1 MIDNKRVEEILNRQY
16 KNQILEKQSPL
27 LINHG
32 MVDTFYPELA
42 EQIITHYKPIKP
54 KITDIIK
61 TLTIDNTKL
70 PVEFYN
76 IQNKQAIHDIHSKE
90 QGQLVEIRGKIT
102 KTTTVYQ
109 QLKLAAYTCNQCG
122 NITEEICQYND
133 KIKKTKNW
141 VCNACN
147 RKANHDITI
156 SESTFEDVQMITVQ
170 EHRDDA
176 IDGQKPVEIQCILT
190 NKDIM
195 KVKSGDEVILN
206 GIVELRNTSDKN
218 MFQEFIIVEH
228 IENENTDYE
237 QITIS
242 KEEEICIKQE
252 AKHPDFINRLKRSIA
267 PSIVGCDEIKEGV
280 LLQLMG
286 SDRIRLQGSTKRGDI
301 HILLVGDAGLG
312 KSQILKFVSELA
324 PRGIYTSGKSS
335 SGAGLT
341 ATATKDAND
350 VWTLEAGAMVLADK
364 GFLCID
370 ELDKM
375 SSNDRSAMHEALEQ
389 QTISIAK
396 AGLTTTLDSR
406 CSVLAAANPKFGS
419 FDQRNSKFSLA
430 DQINLPDTLQSR
442 FDLIFIMID
451 NPMNDEEMI
460 RQMFTDAEDV
470 TFSVDFLRKYVAY
483 AKENIHP
490 DFDEHSKL
498 LVQKYYLQWR
508 RHYYDT
514 NSGTMVTARQLEA
527 LMRLARASAR
537 ARLSEVVVDE
547 DVERA
552 YKLAEYCINQFETQ
566 ISEEKTEKVGYPENL
581 KDEKTHEVLCTEF
594 VKLSED
600 FDNKVPTHIFQKH
613 MAELDF
619 SKSFVEKWLR
629 NMDAQE
635 KLIMDV
641 TSNQWSCIG
650 EWYKKFI

>member
-1 MIDNKRVEEILNRQY
+1 MIDDKRVEEILNRQY

-32 MVDTFYPELA
+32 MIDTFYPELA

-76 IQNKQAIHDIHSKE
+76 IQNKKPIHDIHSKE

-109 QLKLAAYTCNQCG
+109 QMKLAAYTCNQCG

-147 RKANHDITI
+147 RKANHDINI
-156 SESTFEDVQMITVQ
+156 SKSTFEDVQMITVQ

-228 IENENTDYE
+228 IENENTNYE

-242 KEEEICIKQE
+242 KEEEANIKQE
-252 AKHPDFINRLKRSIA
+252 AKHPDFINRLKNSIA

-451 NPMNDEEMI
+451 NPMNDKEMI
-460 RQMFTDAEDV
+460 RQMFTDAEEP
-470 TFSVDFLRKYVAY
+470 TFTVDFLRKYVAY

-498 LVQKYYLQWR
+498 LVQNYYLKWR

-552 YKLAEYCINQFETQ
+552 YKLAEYCINQFEAQ
-566 ISEEKTEKVGYPENL
+566 IVEENTEKVGFKENL
-581 KDEKTHEVLCTEF
+581 KDEKTHETMCRELARLADDYE
-594 VKLSED
+594 
-600 FDNKVPTHIFQKH
+600 NKVPNRTLFRHLADKN
-613 MAELDF
+613 F
-619 SKSFVEKWLR
+619 SKSFVEQWLR

-635 KLIMDV
+635 KLLLDV
-641 TSNQWSCIG
+641 SSGEWSCIG